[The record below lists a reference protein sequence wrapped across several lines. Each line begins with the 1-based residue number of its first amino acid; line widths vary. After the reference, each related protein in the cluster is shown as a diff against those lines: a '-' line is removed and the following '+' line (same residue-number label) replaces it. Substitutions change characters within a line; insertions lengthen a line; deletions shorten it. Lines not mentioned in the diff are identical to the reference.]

1 MASLAAT
8 QRYLASLQ
16 SIDSLAALSDGLA
29 ETCAR
34 LGCRYFALSQHVDF
48 MRAPGAGL
56 RLHNYPE
63 SWERWFDSHSLGVSD
78 PIHRASHVT
87 SCGFRWTAVQRLIN
101 FSERDRQI
109 LANAYAHGIGDG
121 FTIPGNVPG
130 ETLASCSFACHA
142 GDTIRAERIPFAQLA
157 GQLLFE
163 TSRRL
168 AARRPRPDPPAL
180 TDRQVECIVWVGRGK
195 TDWEIAQILGVSHTT
210 VIEHLRNARER
221 YDASTR
227 SMLTVRALYD
237 GAVCFSDLI
246 R

>member
-1 MASLAAT
+1 MPSLAAA
-8 QRYLASLQ
+8 QHYLESLQ
-16 SIDSLAALSDGLA
+16 TISTLDGLRDA
-29 ETCAR
+29 LEDTSDR

-48 MRAPGAGL
+48 LRAPASAL

-63 SWERWFDSHSLGVSD
+63 SWQEWFDGRGLGVSD

-87 SCGFRWTAVQRLIN
+87 AFGFRWAAVSGMIN
-101 FSERDRQI
+101 LSKADQLVLSE
-109 LANAYAHGIGDG
+109 AYAHGIGDG
-121 FTIPGNVPG
+121 FTVPGNVPG
-130 ETLASCSFACHA
+130 ETLGSCSFAVRA
-142 GDTIRAERIPFAQLA
+142 GDNLREERIPFAQFA

-163 TSRRL
+163 TGRRL
-168 AARRPRPDPPAL
+168 AVKRPTADAPAL
-180 TDRQVECIVWVGRGK
+180 TDRQVECIMWVGRGK
-195 TDWEIAQILGVSHTT
+195 TDWEIAQILGVSQTT

-246 R
+246 V

>member
-1 MASLAAT
+1 MPSLAAA
-8 QRYLASLQ
+8 QDYLASLQ
-16 SIDSLAALSDGLA
+16 SIDSLDALRDALI
-29 ETCAR
+29 ETSAR

-48 MRAPGAGL
+48 LRAPDSAL

-63 SWERWFDSHSLGVSD
+63 AWEHWFDSRGLGVSD

-87 SCGFRWTAVQRLIN
+87 AFGFRWAAVSGLIN
-101 FSERDRQI
+101 LTKTDQVVLSE
-109 LANAYAHGIGDG
+109 AYAHGIGDG
-121 FTIPGNVPG
+121 FTVPGNVPG
-130 ETLASCSFACHA
+130 ETLGSCSFAARA
-142 GDTIRAERIPFAQLA
+142 GDDLRKEIIPFAQLA

-163 TSRRL
+163 TGRRL
-168 AARRPRPDPPAL
+168 AIKRPMPDAPAL
-180 TDRQVECIVWVGRGK
+180 TDRQVECIMWVGRGK

-246 R
+246 A